1 MSNEIITPENLS
13 KELLKSIFEAAFME
27 TSIDAEGDLQVRD
40 GIGCYVFAREDR
52 IRLMTL
58 FRTKDGAN
66 RQELL
71 EFANRVNDQYIIVRV
86 TVAGKGTTISFDYD
100 IPVKGG
106 ITKQAVVLAT
116 KRFLSI
122 PINAIQE
129 HGLNLIR

>member
-1 MSNEIITPENLS
+1 MPNDLVTPENLS
-13 KELLKSIFEAAFME
+13 TELLKSMFDAAFME
-27 TSIDAEGDLQVRD
+27 TSIDEDGDLQVRD

-58 FRTKDGAN
+58 FRSKEGAS

-71 EFANRVNDQYIIVRV
+71 EFANRVNDEYVIVRV
-86 TVAGKGTTISFDYD
+86 TISNKGTVSFDYD

-122 PINAIQE
+122 PINAIAE
-129 HGLNLIR
+129 YGSTLIR